1 MANLAVRDPFQMNN
15 TFRQLIDRFFDD
27 SITRTANPFVE
38 EGTLPVDISERD
50 GKVWVRA
57 SMPGFKQEE
66 IDVQVHE
73 GVLSITAR
81 KSGEH
86 EESGDRWF
94 RRERYYGSLS
104 RRIALPGIVD
114 KTEVDA
120 TLEDG
125 VLTLSMALP
134 EAARPKQIQINAPK
148 NRHN

>member
-1 MANLAVRDPFQMNN
+1 MANLAVRDPFDVQG
-15 TFRQLIDRFFDD
+15 TFRQLMDRFFDD
-27 SITRTANPFVE
+27 SVTRMANPFVE

-50 GKVWVRA
+50 GKIWVRA
-57 SMPGFKQEE
+57 SVPGFKKDE

-81 KSGEH
+81 KS
-86 EESGDRWF
+86 EETEERGDRWF

-104 RRIALPGIVD
+104 RRIALPGVVD
-114 KTEVDA
+114 QAEVDA

-134 EAARPKQIQINAPK
+134 EVARPKQIEIKASNG
-148 NRHN
+148 R